1 MEGWRVL
8 QGIDRAAI
16 CRGGGL
22 IVVLI
27 NKKEY
32 TLKKAFTFETNKRY
46 KFTVTVDKT
55 NEGINVGIG
64 NWEDGWC

>member
-1 MEGWRVL
+1 MPQSVAEV
-8 QGIDRAAI
+8 
-16 CRGGGL
+16 GL

-46 KFTVTVDKT
+46 KFTVVVDKT

-64 NWEDGWC
+64 SWEEDDVDHGGVAE

>member
-1 MEGWRVL
+1 MVS
-8 QGIDRAAI
+8 
-16 CRGGGL
+16 
-22 IVVLI
+22 I

-64 NWEDGWC
+64 NWEEDGVDHGGVAE